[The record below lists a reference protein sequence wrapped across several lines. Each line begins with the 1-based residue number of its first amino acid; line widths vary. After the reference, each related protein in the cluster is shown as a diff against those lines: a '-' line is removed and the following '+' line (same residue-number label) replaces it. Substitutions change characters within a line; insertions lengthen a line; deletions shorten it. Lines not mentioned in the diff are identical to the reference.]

1 MPSPGSSRRGRLC
14 PEREYGII
22 TWDTY
27 DREMTKCIALRYTCQ
42 VSREIKTE
50 EYRALAELRY
60 RIRHFLGEGDAA
72 ARAAGLEPQ
81 QYLLLLMI
89 RGLPA
94 GEQATI
100 RTLAERL
107 SLKHHSAVELI
118 DRLEAHGYVRRTRAR
133 DDRRRVL
140 VSLLPRGER
149 MLADVA
155 RQRINELRSHGHQLV
170 RAIDQLLDQPRKPRN
185 GGGAKPGPKSRG
197 PEKRG

>member
-1 MPSPGSSRRGRLC
+1 MS
-14 PEREYGII
+14 
-22 TWDTY
+22 
-27 DREMTKCIALRYTCQ
+27 A
-42 VSREIKTE
+42 EIKTE

-89 RGLPA
+89 RGLPS
-94 GEQATI
+94 GKEATI

-107 SLKHHSAVELI
+107 ALKHHSAVELI
-118 DRLEAHGYVRRTRAR
+118 DRLEAHGYVRRSRGR

-149 MLADVA
+149 MLEDVA
-155 RQRINELRSHGHQLV
+155 RQRINELRSYGHQLV
-170 RAIDQLLDQPRKPRN
+170 RAIDQLLDQPPRKPRSGN
-185 GGGAKPGPKSRG
+185 GVKSLPLNRRRERRG
-197 PEKRG
+197 